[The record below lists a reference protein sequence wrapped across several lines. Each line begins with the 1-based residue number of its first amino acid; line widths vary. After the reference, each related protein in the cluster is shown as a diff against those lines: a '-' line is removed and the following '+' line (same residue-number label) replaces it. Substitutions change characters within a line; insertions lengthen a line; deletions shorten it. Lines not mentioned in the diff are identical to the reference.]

1 MLSYSLQIV
10 LLLVKQFLLIL
21 RPLWRIVNDGTS
33 EKNLMAHNVM
43 KLYLFWYS
51 RISLVFNRA
60 NLVGIIIW
68 VAVIIPVDVAISA
81 PAQIP
86 QPELS
91 GQVYVIG
98 HRGAAGLAPENTL
111 AAFSRACDIGVDA
124 IELDVMLTLDRQVVI
139 HHDFALKPEIARAP
153 DDRWIPER
161 SRPVLKDNT
170 LSALKTY
177 DVGRLKTGT
186 RYARRYPDQQPVDGE
201 RIPTLEELFRLHKSK
216 CSPDTGLWIEIK
228 TSPEKPDLSS
238 DPIMVADAVLDIV
251 HAANYADRVWIQSFD
266 WRALAHVQRI
276 APQVPTVYL
285 SLAGLRLNNIK
296 PGQPGPSPWLAGLDV
311 DDFGGSIPRTVQA
324 AGGLIWAPYY
334 RHVTRQNIDQAHQ
347 LGLQVFVWTPDKRSD
362 MILLMEMGVDGII
375 TNRPDILR
383 SIIDA
388 QQGRD

>member
-1 MLSYSLQIV
+1 M
-10 LLLVKQFLLIL
+10 FL
-21 RPLWRIVNDGTS
+21 D
-33 EKNLMAHNVM
+33 
-43 KLYLFWYS
+43 
-51 RISLVFNRA
+51 RA
-60 NLVGIIIW
+60 VLVGIIIW
-68 VAVIIPVDVAISA
+68 LAVIIPVDVAISA

-153 DDRWIPER
+153 DGRWIPER
-161 SRPVLKDNT
+161 SRPVLKDRT
-170 LSALKTY
+170 LSELKTY

-201 RIPTLEELFRLHKSK
+201 RIPTLKELIDLHQSK
-216 CSPDTGLWIEIK
+216 CSPNTRLWIEIK
-228 TSPEKPDLSS
+228 TSPEEPRRSS
-238 DPIMVADAVLDIV
+238 DPIMAADAVLDIV
-251 HAANYADRVWIQSFD
+251 RAANYTDRVWIQSFD
-266 WRALAHVQRI
+266 WRALVHVQKMAPRI
-276 APQVPTVYL
+276 PTVYL
-285 SLAGLRLNNIK
+285 SLVGIKLNNIK

-311 DDFGGSIPRTVQA
+311 DGFGGSIPRTVQA
-324 AGGLIWAPYY
+324 AGGRVWAPYY
-334 RHVTRQNIDQAHQ
+334 RHVTRQNIDLAHQ

-388 QQGRD
+388 QQGKD

>member
-1 MLSYSLQIV
+1 LENALSYSLQIV

-21 RPLWRIVNDGTS
+21 RPLWRIVNDGAS
-33 EKNLMAHNVM
+33 EKNLMAHNIM
-43 KLYLFWYS
+43 KLYLFWFP
-51 RISLVFNRA
+51 RISLFLNGA
-60 NLVGIIIW
+60 ILVGVIIW

-86 QPELS
+86 RPELS

-153 DDRWIPER
+153 DGRWIPEQ
-161 SRPVLKDNT
+161 SRPVLKDRP
-170 LSALKTY
+170 LSELKTY

-201 RIPTLEELFRLHKSK
+201 RIPTLKELLDLHKSQ

-228 TSPEKPDLSS
+228 TSPEEPRRSS
-238 DPIMVADAVLDIV
+238 DPIMAADAVLDIV
-251 HAANYADRVWIQSFD
+251 RAANYTDRVWIQSFD
-266 WRALAHVQRI
+266 WRALVHVQKM
-276 APQVPTVYL
+276 APQIPTVYL
-285 SLAGLRLNNIK
+285 SLVGIKLNNIR
-296 PGQPGPSPWLAGLDV
+296 PGQPGPSPWLAGFDV

-324 AGGLIWAPYY
+324 AGGRVWAPYY
-334 RHVTRQNIDQAHQ
+334 RHVTRRNIDLAHQ

-375 TNRPDILR
+375 TNRPDILQ
-383 SIIDA
+383 SIIKA
-388 QQGRD
+388 P